1 MLGQSIK
8 MHITYDE
15 PLEIKAFAK
24 LLNTVDKSFGYAYD
38 VLKEKYRDIDFP
50 TKTPARLK
58 GVKEG
63 SIWLDLLTNICA
75 DIAAG
80 VIVDVLVDYLRNKLS
95 LGGKKTPKIYV
106 DGDRVDINIVSIQQ
120 TSARARWSEEEE
132 RLFIRKAVETYVVHG
147 LRTDPEDFMN
157 DPALEGVIERH
168 GTNAV
173 QCKLKSIKAVF
184 EDLGVNN
191 TLDVRGI
198 GGYSDRYRDLV
209 AVSFFYSNVSC
220 GGSKEI

>member
-1 MLGQSIK
+1 MLEQSIK

-38 VLKEKYRDIDFP
+38 VLREKYRDIDFP
-50 TKTPARLK
+50 TKSPVRLK

-63 SIWLDLLTNICA
+63 LICLDLLTSICA
-75 DIAAG
+75 DIAVG
-80 VIVDVLVDYLRNKLS
+80 VLADYLRNRLN
-95 LGGKKTPKIYV
+95 LGGKKSPEIYV
-106 DGDRVDINIVSIQQ
+106 DGDMIDINIVSVHQI
-120 TSARARWSEEEE
+120 SARAKWSEEEE
-132 RLFIRKAVETYVVHG
+132 RLFIRKAVETYVVNG

-157 DPALEGVIERH
+157 DPALEGIIRRR
-168 GTNAV
+168 GINTV
-173 QCKLKSIKAVF
+173 QRKLESIKAVF

-191 TLDVRGI
+191 TLDVPGI

-209 AVSFFYSNVSC
+209 AVCLFYSNVSY